1 MNDKATNDGIPI
13 WCIATSTWWRQSHSD
28 TCTTYDD
35 GDIVWTMPAGKFR
48 ELDIYTDGI
57 TTIEHLIEE
66 QTGYDDIENME
77 YLWSIFPQYNIPYR
91 IMHLVLR
98 QSNNEY
104 LALFESIGI

>member
-1 MNDKATNDGIPI
+1 MNDQATNHGIPI
-13 WCIATSTWWRQSHSD
+13 WCIATGTWWRQWDSD

-35 GDIVWTMPAGKFR
+35 GDIVWTMPRGKFR
-48 ELDIYTDGI
+48 ELDIHADGI
-57 TTIEHLIEE
+57 PTIEHLIEE

-77 YLWSIFPQYNIPYR
+77 YLWSIFPQYNMPYR

-104 LALFESIGI
+104 LTLFESIGI

>member
-1 MNDKATNDGIPI
+1 MNDQATNHGIPI
-13 WCIATSTWWRQSHSD
+13 WCIATGTWWRQWHSD

-35 GDIVWTMPAGKFR
+35 GDIVWTMPRGKFR
-48 ELDIYTDGI
+48 ELDIHADGI
-57 TTIEHLIEE
+57 PTIEHLIEE

-77 YLWSIFPQYNIPYR
+77 YLWSIFPQYNMPYR

-104 LALFESIGI
+104 LTLFESIGI